1 MLSIQV
7 ICFLHLDSSHFGV
20 VSHYTL
26 LNYVALLLRQNDG
39 SALKEMVHPKIE
51 VLTSFFH
58 PRVIPN
64 PFDIIL

>member
-7 ICFLHLDSSHFGV
+7 ICVLHLDSSHSGV

-26 LNYVALLLRQNDG
+26 LNYVALLLRKNDG

-51 VLTSFFH
+51 VLTSFSH
-58 PRVIPN
+58 QHVIPK